1 MYLCSVLQRVEISDF
16 DKIIL
21 GIDPGTNIMG
31 YGIIGINQ
39 SKLSLLSIGVVKL
52 DKFDDHAMKLKH
64 IFERVTGLIE
74 SYKPDE
80 MAIEA
85 PFFGKN
91 VQSMLKLGRAQG
103 VAIAA
108 GLMRDMPIFEY
119 QPRKIKL
126 SITGSGNASKEQVS
140 EMLQKILKFE
150 EIPTYL
156 DATDGLA
163 AAVCHSFQFAPRG
176 FGLKTGKS
184 KAKSSSWEQFAKDN
198 AKRVK

>member
-1 MYLCSVLQRVEISDF
+1 MEIADY
-16 DKIIL
+16 DKIVL

-31 YGIIGINQ
+31 YGVVGLKGKEFYLITIGIIHLE
-39 SKLSLLSIGVVKL
+39 KLE
-52 DKFDDHAMKLKH
+52 DHALKLKR
-64 IFERVTGLIE
+64 IFERVTGLVE

-108 GLMRDMPIFEY
+108 ALVREIPIFEY
-119 QPRKIKL
+119 QPRKVKL
-126 SITGSGNASKEQVS
+126 SIAGNGNATKEQVA
-140 EMLQKILKFE
+140 EMLQRLLKFTDM
-150 EIPTYL
+150 PKHL

-163 AAVCHSFQFAPRG
+163 AAMCHIFQHSPRG
-176 FGLKTGKS
+176 FG
-184 KAKSSSWEQFAKDN
+184 AKSGTKKKGSGWEKFVADN
-198 AKRVK
+198 KERVKNRTK

>member
-1 MYLCSVLQRVEISDF
+1 M
-16 DKIIL
+16 

-31 YGIIGINQ
+31 YGVVGLVG
-39 SKLSLLSIGVVKL
+39 KEYYLLSIGIIRL
-52 DKFDDHAMKLKH
+52 DKLEDHALKLKH

-80 MAIEA
+80 LAIEA
-85 PFFGKN
+85 PFYGKN

-108 GLMRDMPIFEY
+108 ALMRQIPIYEY

-126 SITGSGNASKEQVS
+126 SITGSGNASKEQVA
-140 EMLQKILKFE
+140 EMLQRLLHFKDM
-150 EIPTYL
+150 PSHL

-163 AAVCHSFQFAPRG
+163 AAMCHIFQFSPRS
-176 FGLKTGKS
+176 FGEKSTKTSRS
-184 KAKSSSWEQFAKDN
+184 KTSGSWESFVNNNKD
-198 AKRVK
+198 RVKK